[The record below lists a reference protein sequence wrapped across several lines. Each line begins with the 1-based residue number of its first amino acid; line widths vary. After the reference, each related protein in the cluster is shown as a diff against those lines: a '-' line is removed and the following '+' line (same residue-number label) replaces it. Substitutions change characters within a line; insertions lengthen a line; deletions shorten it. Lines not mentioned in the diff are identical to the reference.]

1 MADDA
6 GSKFGLVKRRSKF
19 RRKFGTGFVVLSL
32 LAALIFNLWIA
43 TTYSGDQ
50 PGDSAMYV
58 RLAGNLLDHGVF
70 SNDTQEPFSPTLIR
84 LPGYP
89 LFIAAIYAV
98 FGNGNNTAVFV
109 AQGLASVS
117 TAILAGLLGYGWFAG
132 NKRRRR
138 RAAFLSFVLCA
149 FCPFIITFSSVVLTE
164 TLTMFFMT
172 AAALAATYG
181 LRSAGRI
188 SYFWWATAGVIVS
201 LSVYLRPDSGLFALG
216 LGLTLLVSLFFKG
229 KTEGGISARFL
240 RVVAK
245 GAIFSMAFVLVLLPW
260 TIRNERVFGVFQP
273 LAPTHAEMPGEFVPT
288 GYYLW
293 LRTWIDDG
301 RFIAPM
307 IWNVE
312 LHPIKF
318 EDIPVY
324 AFSSDE
330 EKQRVAALIDQ
341 YNNSDPDH
349 PQTPP
354 QVKKDD
360 SDDDN
365 SDDQSDDDF
374 DKGDDAADDNGDQT
388 ADDAELDLKISPE
401 SDAAFAQIAHDRIAK
416 EPLRFY
422 AWLPA
427 KRAASMWFDAHS
439 DYYSFSGTLFPL
451 TDLDTDIHQDLWL
464 AGFAGLV
471 WIYTLLA
478 FAGAILLA
486 LDGRWK
492 SRLFLLL
499 ILLMSLPRIIF
510 FGTLE
515 NPEPRYLI
523 ELFVFAAI
531 LGGIALAKFRLRKR
545 TGSLFLELTYRTSNA
560 SKVE

>member
-6 GSKFGLVKRRSKF
+6 ESKFGLARHRSTF
-19 RRKFGTGFVVLSL
+19 RRKFGTGFVLLTL

-43 TTYSGDQ
+43 TTYSGEQ

-70 SNDTQEPFSPTLIR
+70 SSDTQEPFWPTLIR

-89 LFIAAIYAV
+89 LFIAAIYSV
-98 FGNGNNTAVFV
+98 FGNGNNSAVFV
-109 AQGLASVS
+109 VQGIAGVA
-117 TAILAGLLGYGWFAG
+117 TAILAALLAFSWFVG
-132 NKRRRR
+132 SKRRRR
-138 RAAFLSFVLCA
+138 RAAFLSFAFCA
-149 FCPFIITFSSVVLTE
+149 FCPFIVSFTSVLLTE

-188 SYFWWATAGVIVS
+188 SYLWWATGGVLVS

-216 LGLTLLVSLFFKG
+216 LGLTLLVSLFFRG
-229 KTEGGISARFL
+229 KSESRISARIL
-240 RVVAK
+240 PVAAK

-260 TIRNERVFGVFQP
+260 TIRNERVFSLFQP

-349 PQTPP
+349 PQRPP

-360 SDDDN
+360 SNDDK
-365 SDDQSDDDF
+365 SDDQSDDES
-374 DKGDDAADDNGDQT
+374 DKSDDSGDNGDDQT

-416 EPLRFY
+416 EPFRFY

-451 TDLDTDIHQDLWL
+451 TDLDTDIHQDLSL

-471 WIYTLLA
+471 WIYTLFA

-486 LDGRWK
+486 IDGRWK

-499 ILLMSLPRIIF
+499 VLLMSLPRIIF

-531 LGGIALAKFRLRKR
+531 LGGIALAKFRFRKR
-545 TGSLFLELTYRTSNA
+545 TGSLSVELTYRTSNA
-560 SKVE
+560 PKVN